1 MPGASKLA
9 FEFQTPCQKLL
20 AIPVS
25 FTCWQIFLAV
35 TGNCDSCLN
44 IEWFS
49 NIGDGTTD
57 TVDDIINEETF

>member
-25 FTCWQIFLAV
+25 FNGWKIFFAV
-35 TGNCDSCLN
+35 TGNFDSCLN
-44 IEWFS
+44 IEWLS
-49 NIGDGTTD
+49 NIYDGTTD